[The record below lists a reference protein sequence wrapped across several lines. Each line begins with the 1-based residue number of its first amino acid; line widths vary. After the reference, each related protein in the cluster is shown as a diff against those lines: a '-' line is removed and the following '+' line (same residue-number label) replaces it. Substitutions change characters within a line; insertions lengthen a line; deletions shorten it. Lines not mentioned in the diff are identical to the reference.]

1 MDVGEEHHYAGSG
14 PWEKRGV
21 KQEDTEYVSDLQQ
34 YDAPAH
40 SAMIETLDIQG
51 NIEQI

>member
-1 MDVGEEHHYAGSG
+1 MDVAEEHHYAGSE
-14 PWEKRGV
+14 PWEEHGIE
-21 KQEDTEYVSDLQQ
+21 QEDPEYFSDLQR